1 MMAVIER
8 YDDIHKRF
16 NKISSILAEFESQV
30 TNNILQAATAAE
42 TITCYYMK
50 KILLVED
57 NVAMSEN
64 IAEILEMANY
74 KVITANNGKD
84 GVKLALETKP
94 DLILCDIM
102 MPVLDGYGVL
112 YSIHENTDVRNTP
125 FIFLTAKGER
135 AEVRQGME
143 LGADDYITKP
153 FNGTELLAAIESRLK
168 KIETLKEDIATNI
181 TQVLSNGS
189 LVGEELLQQFI
200 HNSNINRYRRKQVI
214 YKEGNRPSRLFY
226 LLNGMVKA
234 YKTNEDGKDLVV
246 DLYNKGDFF
255 GYVALISNSAYK
267 ETAEAIEDC
276 EVAVI
281 SQGEFKQLL
290 NEPHITTK
298 FLKLLAKDI
307 TEKEEQLLAIAYASL
322 REKVAKALL
331 SLKTKYQGDDE
342 SFEISMSRENLANIA
357 GTAIESLVRT
367 LTDFKNEKIIDIHS
381 DRHISI
387 LNEKTLMNM
396 MN

>member
-1 MMAVIER
+1 
-8 YDDIHKRF
+8 
-16 NKISSILAEFESQV
+16 
-30 TNNILQAATAAE
+30 
-42 TITCYYMK
+42 MK

-57 NVAMSEN
+57 NIEMSEN

-102 MPVLDGYGVL
+102 MPILDGYGVL
-112 YSIHENTDVRNTP
+112 YSIHENTDVRNIP

-135 AEVRQGME
+135 AEIRQGME

-153 FNGTELLAAIESRLK
+153 FNSTELLAAIESRLK
-168 KIETLKEDIATNI
+168 KMDTLKEDIATNI
-181 TQVLSNGS
+181 TKVLSNGS
-189 LVGEELLQQFI
+189 LTGEELLQQFI
-200 HNSNINRYRRKQVI
+200 QNSNINKYKRKQVI
-214 YKEGNRPSRLFY
+214 YQEGNRPSRLFY

-246 DLYNKGDFF
+246 DLYNAGDFF
-255 GYVALISNSAYK
+255 GYVALISSSAYK
-267 ETAEAIEDC
+267 ETTEAIEDC

-281 SQGEFKQLL
+281 GQGEFKQLL
-290 NEPHITTK
+290 IEPHITTK

-331 SLKTKYQGDDE
+331 SLKTKYQGNDD

-367 LTDFKNEKIIDIHS
+367 LSDFKNEKIIDIHS